1 MRREKKQTKRK
12 EKKRKRTERKR
23 KQKKNKA
30 KENKAKRAARFG
42 REGIRRNFGATKDR
56 TKHKSISHTDL
67 KPRFLAMKYSQIM
80 KKYTHNFIRN

>member
-1 MRREKKQTKRK
+1 MRRKKKQSKRK
-12 EKKRKRTERKR
+12 EKRTERKR